1 MAFGDLQQLLRGAGR
16 LAAALLLLLQGALRH
31 AQRCGKLRLREST
44 LHPHTNDVGPCL
56 NVGPFSFS
64 SFDLPY
70 AVQDFLP
77 YNGVWP

>member
-1 MAFGDLQQLLRGAGR
+1 MAFGDLQQLLRGARR

-31 AQRCGKLRLREST
+31 AQRCGKLRLRESA
-44 LHPHTNDVGPCL
+44 LHPHTNDVG
-56 NVGPFSFS
+56 FSLDVCPLTYTG
-64 SFDLPY
+64 FDLPY